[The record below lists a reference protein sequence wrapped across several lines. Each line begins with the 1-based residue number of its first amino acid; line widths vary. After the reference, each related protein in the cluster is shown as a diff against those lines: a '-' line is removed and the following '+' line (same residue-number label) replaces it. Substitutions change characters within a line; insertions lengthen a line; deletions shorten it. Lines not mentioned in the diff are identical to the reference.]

1 MVVTKITQRKRKQ
14 PEWLV
19 NDVHPVLDLT
29 EDGDDSESL
38 PMSVFESAC
47 NENGKDSPPKT
58 VDFPS
63 SDQEI
68 LSDNQEEDDLPSSN
82 SAKDSPIVKDA
93 CMEVESPIE
102 TEPEN
107 HMEGNVSEVVLSIE
121 RIEPSTKINPLDIK
135 ISAHFIVVRGG
146 DNKESIIYE
155 WPLEKIARIGYC
167 YHSDWEED
175 SKAYIV
181 VTTSVPLVPLSG
193 PSKAID
199 KCLLEL
205 SKFRESFH
213 DILKLSPI
221 FGGIIEELKLEDVTK
236 TLRSI
241 KSHNSQA
248 STSFFTTY
256 SEKSDES
263 IDAFKVLVYPQ
274 GDPDAVTITRKDIK
288 ILNPFEFLNDTII
301 DFYIKYLQQTTI
313 APKKLEN
320 LHFFNSFF
328 FSKLAEDGIGGPAA
342 FERVKKW
349 TRKVNIFEKDF
360 IFIPVNQSLHWSLI
374 IICHPGQ
381 MWDVTTDGSPV
392 GDACI
397 LHLDSMEGFHRGLDR
412 YIKSYLF
419 QEWKER
425 NPNEITNPYEVS
437 YAEEFFS
444 EMPYR
449 YSKVPQQDNNC
460 DCGLFLLHYVELFL
474 KTAPPVYRTKR
485 QKGFPTQFLQR
496 NWFKPSEASAKRLVI
511 KKLILELSL
520 GRSLGSPR
528 DNLELNENAPN
539 GVFLADE
546 DLTVA
551 LPMSLRADE
560 QCTAQSISVPSPG
573 RSDPSHQMKEAQIDD
588 CAYPR
593 LDDAQPCDDLSGAVS
608 SSRQEESAEL
618 QHMDVSPDNLEG
630 NNRCG
635 GPEQSGN
642 DGPRVSWKSGAA
654 QLNSHVW
661 VVDDDLES
669 GPEAVIPPN
678 DDTWIHENS
687 SAPSLSLQVKPLQV
701 PVLLDKLVLQYNRPS
716 TTVDLRVQ
724 DDSQSSDDPS
734 CSLLN
739 EDAVK
744 LQKNGALLEFDSV
757 LSPDEGNNSGPAN
770 NDDEIHGSS
779 VFDAKQRCATSNLQA
794 EVASPVKGTLEVG
807 SASGLSSEFVHALPD
822 DYFKEEGLSL
832 ASGLSVTCRS
842 TTSPS
847 GRIFELNGQGALTFG
862 LKKHSKDLDSPRK
875 DHQSNGFTMNN
886 GQVQVI
892 EELTSDDSADDFEA
906 WESVQRSIKDAKRP
920 SLEGGRRVTRSTR
933 MSQRLGLS
941 AENQSRNNAL
951 EALLRNKE
959 SKRR

>member
-301 DFYIKYLQQTTI
+301 DFYI
-313 APKKLEN
+313 N
-320 LHFFNSFF
+320 
-328 FSKLAEDGIGGPAA
+328 
-342 FERVKKW
+342 
-349 TRKVNIFEKDF
+349 
-360 IFIPVNQSLHWSLI
+360 LHWSLI

-381 MWDVTTDGSPV
+381 MWDVTTADGSPV

>member
-301 DFYIKYLQQTTI
+301 DFYI
-313 APKKLEN
+313 N
-320 LHFFNSFF
+320 
-328 FSKLAEDGIGGPAA
+328 
-342 FERVKKW
+342 
-349 TRKVNIFEKDF
+349 
-360 IFIPVNQSLHWSLI
+360 LHWSLI